1 MRGAPAVGDS
11 RPTMSA
17 LSLPLPRH
25 HRILDPDAAADH
37 HSRLVAL
44 AWSLCGSRHLAEE
57 LTQETYARVL
67 ARPRRLRGGS
77 DFHYLAR
84 TLRNVI
90 SDHWRA
96 ERRQP
101 ATIVGLDDID
111 EPAAV
116 GDPETAALAN
126 EVFAAMAD
134 LPEHL
139 RDVIAAVDLA
149 GLSYAEAAKA
159 LQIPN
164 GTVMSRLY
172 RARERLTNTLAVTT
186 G

>member
-1 MRGAPAVGDS
+1 
-11 RPTMSA
+11 MSA
-17 LSLPLPRH
+17 LSLPLPALRT
-25 HRILDPDAAADH
+25 LDPDAAADH
-37 HSRLVAL
+37 RSRLVAL
-44 AWSLCGSRHLAEE
+44 AWSLCGSKHLAEE

-67 ARPRRLRGGS
+67 SRPRKLRGGS

-90 SDHWRA
+90 TDHWRA
-96 ERRQP
+96 EKRRP
-101 ATIVGLDDID
+101 AAVVGLDAVD
-111 EPAAV
+111 EPAAHAN
-116 GDPETAALAN
+116 PETAALAK

-139 RDVIAAVDLA
+139 RDVIAAVDVV
-149 GLSYAEAAKA
+149 GLSYAEAATA

-172 RARERLTNTLAVTT
+172 RARERLTGALY
-186 G
+186 

>member
-1 MRGAPAVGDS
+1 
-11 RPTMSA
+11 MSS
-17 LSLPLPRH
+17 LCLPLRSR
-25 HRILDPDAAADH
+25 HRILDPDAAARH
-37 HSRLVAL
+37 RSRLVAL

-67 ARPRRLRGGS
+67 SRPRRLRGDS

-84 TLRNVI
+84 TLRNVV

-101 ATIVGLDDID
+101 AATVGLDAVD
-111 EPAAV
+111 EPAAA
-116 GDPETAALAN
+116 GNPETAALAN

-134 LPEHL
+134 LPEPL
-139 RDVIAAVDLA
+139 RDVVVAVDLA
-149 GLSYAEAAKA
+149 GLSYAEAARA
-159 LQIPN
+159 LEIPN

-172 RARERLTNTLAVTT
+172 RARERLGVALAAA
-186 G
+186 